1 MDNNPAISST
11 YGTGRAG
18 HILDQLPIQAVIL
31 DGDGEKKCSFV
42 LHGAP
47 NRDLT

>member
-1 MDNNPAISST
+1 MVNIPAISST
-11 YGTGRAG
+11 YGTGRAR

-31 DGDGEKKCSFV
+31 AGDGEKKCSFV

-47 NRDLT
+47 DKALS